1 MQVRCIWCNRRVRYE
16 ELDDHIQRHNSID
29 YILKNQDKVNR
40 DFNVEELWSMG
51 RYEFNGTY
59 WDFINDLFVVLGE
72 CDERERLE
80 KYILGIRKNTK

>member
-1 MQVRCIWCNRRVRYE
+1 MQVRCVRCNRRVRFE

-40 DFNVEELWSMG
+40 SFNEEELWNMG

-72 CDERERLE
+72 CDERDRLE
-80 KYILGIRKNTK
+80 KYILGIRKNIK

>member
-1 MQVRCIWCNRRVRYE
+1 MQVRCNRCRRKIGYE
-16 ELDDHIQRHNSID
+16 ELDEHIQRHNSID

-40 DFNVEELWSMG
+40 NFNEEELWNMG

-72 CDERERLE
+72 CDERDRLE
-80 KYILGIRKNTK
+80 KYILGIRKNIK